1 MRTNCGPQKW
11 KMSTLEN
18 IDSSNQIM
26 KKSVRSIEK
35 GKREDPLPTLRE
47 QERISSTKM
56 STIVKQGF

>member
-1 MRTNCGPQKW
+1 
-11 KMSTLEN
+11 MSTLEN

>member
-35 GKREDPLPTLRE
+35 GKRVDPLPTLRE

-56 STIVKQGF
+56 STIV